1 MHSTT
6 LLQLASLCSCT
17 STAPFCVVQ
26 YMSAFL
32 LSLCVDV
39 CVDVCVDA
47 GCCSVHY
54 QNLKRREAIQHIA
67 GNPNYDAD
75 LERLRVLKFSRDD
88 YRSVAL
94 LAALFHLPM
103 YILQWITIRH

>member
-1 MHSTT
+1 MHSTN

-39 CVDVCVDA
+39 CVDA
-47 GCCSVHY
+47 GCCSIHY
-54 QNLKRREAIQHIA
+54 QNPKQREAIQHIA

-75 LERLRVLKFSRDD
+75 LEHHRVLNVSRNDS
-88 YRSVAL
+88 RSVASISIHY
-94 LAALFHLPM
+94 AL
-103 YILQWITIRH
+103 